1 MLLEVDNLRVAFDTP
16 RGTTRAVDGVSIA
29 VAPGQTL
36 CVAGE
41 SGCGKSVTALS
52 IMGLLA
58 SPPARVSGSIR
69 FEGRDLLGLSRVMIA
84 MALLS
89 ADGPTTALDVT
100 IEAQVLAL
108 MRTLRSETS
117 AARAEHA

>member
-1 MLLEVDNLRVAFDTP
+1 MRVAFDTP
-16 RGTTRAVDGVSIA
+16 RGTTRAVAGVSNS
-29 VAPGQTL
+29 VAPGRTL

-41 SGCGKSVTALS
+41 SGCGKSVTLLS
-52 IMGLLA
+52 IIGLLA
-58 SPPARVSGSIR
+58 SPPVRVSSSIR

-84 MALLS
+84 MALLCQPALLI
-89 ADGPTTALDVT
+89 ADGPTTALDVS
-100 IEAQVLAL
+100 IQAQVLVL